1 MNANF
6 LKRIFACP
14 QFAHD
19 YRAFLAHFR
28 PMVAEDNGKKV
39 RYLAELVEEAL
50 EKGEVEAV
58 AKIKRLPWT
67 RPILDQVVQ
76 LAVAMPDGSQVASAR
91 QSRKRSAC
99 E

>member
-6 LKRIFACP
+6 LQRIFTCE
-14 QFAHD
+14 QFARD

-28 PMVAEDNGKKV
+28 PMVAEDNSKKV

-50 EKGEVEAV
+50 EKGEVDGV
-58 AKIKRLPWT
+58 VKIKRLPWT
-67 RPILDQVVQ
+67 RAILEQVLE
-76 LAVAMPDGSQVASAR
+76 LAVAMPDGSQLPSAR
-91 QSRKRSAC
+91 QSRKRSS